1 MAFAKALELLRL
13 ADFAAAHHMGVS
25 LDQIR
30 EEFGV
35 SHRTAQRMTAALEA
49 AFPHAIQ
56 VVEDADRRKRWTTA
70 RDVPLARL
78 ALSGESE
85 LEALDLAVARLR
97 DDGDTRQAAALS
109 ALRHRLVAALPPS
122 SARRYEADAE
132 AMLEAHGMAARPGPN
147 VRIDDAVAE
156 VIAESLRGPT
166 RLAFSYRGKRRLV
179 EPYGILLGARR
190 YLVAQLADES
200 GGFRHFRIDMIEA
213 PEDTG
218 EWFAREPGFSL
229 SAHAARA
236 FGSYQDDSEFGP
248 VIWRFSPEVADRAA
262 EWRFHPNQQTRRLDD
277 GGLEVRF
284 EASGW
289 LEMAWH
295 LYQWGDSVEVIA
307 PEGLRAMVEG
317 YQRDDFPSP
326 P

>member
-13 ADFAAAHHMGVS
+13 ADFAAASHMGVS

-30 EEFGV
+30 AEFCV
-35 SHRTAQRMTAALEA
+35 SHRTAQRMTDALED
-49 AFPHAIQ
+49 AFPNAVQ
-56 VVEDADRRKRWTTA
+56 VIEGDDRRKRWTA
-70 RDVPLARL
+70 REVPLARL
-78 ALSGESE
+78 ALSGEDE
-85 LEALDLAVARLR
+85 LEALDLAVSRLR

-109 ALRHRLVAALPPS
+109 ALRHRLVAALPPR

-147 VRIDDAVAE
+147 VRIDDAVAA
-156 VIAESLRGPT
+156 VIAEALRGPT
-166 RLAFSYRGKRRLV
+166 CLAFSYRGKRRLV

-190 YLVAQLADES
+190 YLVARVGEE
-200 GGFRHFRIDMIEA
+200 GGGIRHFRIDLIEA

-218 EWFAREPGFSL
+218 QWFARDPGFSL
-229 SAHAARA
+229 TDHAARA
-236 FGSYQDDSEFGP
+236 FGSYQDDEEFGE
-248 VIWRFSPEVADRAA
+248 VIWRFRADVADRAA
-262 EWRFHPNQQTRRLDD
+262 EWRFHPRQVTRRGDD
-277 GGLEVRF
+277 GSLEVRF

-295 LYQWGDSVEVIA
+295 LYQWGDAVEVIA
-307 PEGLRAMVEG
+307 PNGLREMVENH
-317 YQRDDFPSP
+317 RRVDFPSP

>member
-13 ADFAAAHHMGVS
+13 ADFAAASHMGVS
-25 LDQIR
+25 LDQICK
-30 EEFGV
+30 EFGV
-35 SHRTAQRMTAALEA
+35 SHRTAQRMTDALED
-49 AFPHAIQ
+49 AFPNAVQ
-56 VVEDADRRKRWTTA
+56 VVEDPDRRKRWTA
-70 RDVPLARL
+70 REVPLARL
-78 ALSGESE
+78 ALSGEDE

-97 DDGDTRQAAALS
+97 VDGDNRQASAIA
-109 ALRHRLVAALPPS
+109 ALRHRLVAALPPR

-147 VRIDDAVAE
+147 VQIDDGVAG
-156 VIAESLRGPT
+156 VIAEALRGPT

-190 YLVAQLADES
+190 YLVARLVDEE
-200 GGFRHFRIDMIEA
+200 GGFRHFRVDLIEA

-218 EWFAREPGFSL
+218 QWFARDPGFSL
-229 SAHAARA
+229 ADHAARA
-236 FGSYQDDSEFGP
+236 FGSYQAEEEFGE
-248 VIWRFSPEVADRAA
+248 VIWRFRTDVADRAA
-262 EWRFHPNQQTRRLDD
+262 EWRFHPRQVTRRFDD
-277 GGLEVRF
+277 GSLEVRF

-295 LYQWGDSVEVIA
+295 LYQWGDAVDVIA
-307 PEGLRAMVEG
+307 PDGLRALVDG
-317 YQRDDFPSP
+317 YKREDFPSP